1 MALEF
6 VTRVGHELLIFS
18 LILTWLI
25 GDHVGSET
33 SYTWRLDLDVGKV
46 MPGMQFSRP
55 PPENVEED
63 SGSSDPAD
71 RLQLQETVMDIL
83 LSTVTTP
90 DGSWKKTSLSEQQ
103 QQYDGVCSSCDR
115 PSLQMRNNRGI
126 SISGG
131 QQHQLG
137 SSLSK
142 MIRQRISA
150 GFTGEEFVFDFT
162 DLDDV
167 DDEDLMDEKL
177 DCGKSVNFTYY
188 DHLVG
193 IQNRHRHPKLPQPE
207 VALNFKTKKT
217 SKHYSDVNMDGI
229 EKILKILKLDKP
241 KSVELYNQQANYWRV
256 KGDNFRAIECF
267 RRALAVSPNNAEIL
281 LNMARVLFHL
291 QFLDDAIFL
300 TRRSLEVQPPDKNA
314 WPQHFQLGEILKA
327 YCHYQEAALHLRHVL
342 ELKPDHEPAIK
353 ALKEMES
360 IPDATVH
367 MYTII
372 IIVVLVLAVLLWI
385 MSTLDISC
393 SEDTEVPNKARL
405 FKRLKMSAGHSRR

>member
-1 MALEF
+1 MHHAGL
-6 VTRVGHELLIFS
+6 
-18 LILTWLI
+18 
-25 GDHVGSET
+25 
-33 SYTWRLDLDVGKV
+33 
-46 MPGMQFSRP
+46 SRP
-55 PPENVEED
+55 QVPEDTSE
-63 SGSSDPAD
+63 SSDHQKSD
-71 RLQLQETVMDIL
+71 DQETVLDIL

-90 DGSWKKTSLSEQQ
+90 DGSWKKTSLSGTSHHG
-103 QQYDGVCSSCDR
+103 YCSTCD
-115 PSLQMRNNRGI
+115 RNNRGLLI
-126 SISGG
+126 KDHHSPG
-131 QQHQLG
+131 G

-142 MIRQRISA
+142 MIRQRISS

-162 DLDDV
+162 
-167 DDEDLMDEKL
+167 EIDEKL

-207 VALNFKTKKT
+207 VALNFKTKKS
-217 SKHYSDVNMDGI
+217 SKHYSEVNMDGI

-327 YCHYQEAALHLRHVL
+327 YCHYQEASLHLRHVL

-367 MYTII
+367 IYTII

-385 MSTLDISC
+385 MSTLDIAS
-393 SEDTEVPNKARL
+393 SNEGSEVPTKARL
-405 FKRLKMSAGHSRR
+405 LKRLKMSNGHRR